1 MSQRVIICEHACV
14 EPFNQNSSTA
24 LGEAIA
30 TVLISL
36 KSGDVVTYGEVAEE
50 AGYPRCARAVGN
62 FLMRNP
68 GFPWWRVV
76 NAKGRL
82 TPGHEAR
89 QGRLLRE
96 EGVNV
101 ENGHVVGMN
110 RR

>member
-1 MSQRVIICEHACV
+1 
-14 EPFNQNSSTA
+14 
-24 LGEAIA
+24 
-30 TVLISL
+30 
-36 KSGDVVTYGEVAEE
+36 
-50 AGYPRCARAVGN
+50 
-62 FLMRNP
+62 MRNP